1 MPISHAADAPSR
13 SDDGQGGFTL
23 FELLVAL
30 IVMALAMSLVG
41 VSLSGRSQEW
51 ALQRQADLLAD
62 DLRRVRLLV
71 RGRGEAAVID
81 IAENGYRIE
90 MLDVERVW
98 SDGLSVRWMNNDGDG
113 FKPAAQIFLPPER
126 LAWPALEVELEN
138 AAGSRVLHVDPITGR
153 VSHD

>member
-98 SDGLSVRWMNNDGDG
+98 SDG